1 MTLRRFLLALAGS
14 LTMAQPETMSGM
26 DMSTTNGAAAS
37 TAATRTQA
45 DMTSTITSLPS
56 AIMPPDVSASLS
68 GSSPP
73 STLVLDTMRP
83 PSPSSS
89 KTWAVATPG
98 VVSGGTT
105 SGKAMSTSSSPT
117 TASSTGATKINGM
130 GSVYS
135 KISMD
140 LLALGVVV
148 SAVMQL

>member
-1 MTLRRFLLALAGS
+1 MT
-14 LTMAQPETMSGM
+14 PETMAAGM
-26 DMSTTNGAAAS
+26 DMSTTDGPAAS
-37 TAATRTQA
+37 SVATRTQA
-45 DMTSTITSLPS
+45 DNTSIMTSLPS

-68 GSSPP
+68 GSSTP

-89 KTWAVATPG
+89 KTWAVVTPG
-98 VVSGGTT
+98 VVSGATT
-105 SGKAMSTSSSPT
+105 SGKAMSTGSSPA

-130 GSVYS
+130 GSEYS
-135 KISMD
+135 RVSMG